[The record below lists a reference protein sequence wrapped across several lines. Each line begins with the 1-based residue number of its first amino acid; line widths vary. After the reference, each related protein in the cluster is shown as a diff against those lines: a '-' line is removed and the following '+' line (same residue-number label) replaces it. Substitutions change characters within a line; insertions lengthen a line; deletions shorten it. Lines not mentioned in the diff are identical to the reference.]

1 MWSGAAVAKTA
12 SKLLCQTRVEG
23 LTYKD
28 AGVDIDEENNQD
40 GFPNWRFWRALPF
53 EYGDIHLV
61 ADTDEV
67 ETKLETGSHK
77 NIGLDLAA
85 ISVNDIVHSRAKSF
99 FFQILVLIEIFQSVC
114 NLWIGLS
121 FLSCTLV
128 SKSFGFDRQLE
139 STTLGARIPI
149 WWLIQMKWKPNLRL
163 EAIRL
168 LALICT
174 LVWKSFGFDR
184 QIGVYNFRSSVS

>member
-28 AGVDIDEENNQD
+28 ADVDIDEENNQD
-40 GFPNWRFWRALPF
+40 GFPNWRFWRALAF

-67 ETKLETGSHK
+67 ETKLETGSHQ
-77 NIGLDLAA
+77 NIGLDWAA

-128 SKSFGFDRQLE
+128 SKSFGFDRQL
-139 STTLGARIPI
+139 
-149 WWLIQMKWKPNLRL
+149 
-163 EAIRL
+163 
-168 LALICT
+168 
-174 LVWKSFGFDR
+174 
-184 QIGVYNFRSSVS
+184 GVYYFRSTDSHLVADTDEVETKLETGSHQTIGLELFYRNAKYKEK